1 VLKQL
6 RFSGEIKLLVTASA
20 KALCN
25 AVVVIHAGK
34 PNADY
39 QDIRAFSIRL
49 SVYAFTPKS
58 PPDSA

>member
-6 RFSGEIKLLVTASA
+6 WFSDEIKLLVTASA
-20 KALCN
+20 KALRN
-25 AVVVIHAGK
+25 AVMVIHARE
-34 PNADY
+34 PNADR